1 MREVTLPHSSATEPW
16 TSVAVGRLHF
26 LDHLRATVI
35 LLVILLHA
43 SMTYMAFAPEW
54 WYVIEPNGSLSF
66 TYLVLVLDV
75 PIMLI
80 LFFIAGF
87 FAYGSL
93 EKYGAGRF
101 MRQKLV
107 RIGIPWVFG
116 VLVLAPLV
124 TYLIP
129 FTRGMEISFLQF
141 WTNDFWGVFYQ
152 QSVYWFLGI
161 LLLLFGI
168 LAALYRYE
176 PRLSDVERSNAT
188 PTPSF
193 LWTFWGL
200 TSVWFFVATLVMPA
214 DTWQNAARVFVF
226 QPARLLLY
234 GGYFALGIYADRR
247 GWLRPGGYL
256 PDLGQWAPAMLI
268 CGAAYLGLR
277 IIWQDGNLL
286 FLVAQAALFNTFCL
300 TATFAALSF
309 FQQVQQRIV
318 GRLGQPVAQRL
329 RHLLLA
335 STGAVPRRLP
345 GTLGRRAAIRGSGRP
360 DNPDCVG
367 LLGHWRA
374 GAHAPACPA
383 QYLLVCLTHGT
394 SLLYGCRP

>member
-1 MREVTLPHSSATEPW
+1 MAQLTSNQTANVATPYS
-16 TSVAVGRLHF
+16 TQTARLYF

-176 PRLSDVERSNAT
+176 PRLSDVERSNAA

-268 CGAAYLGLR
+268 SGAAYLGLR

-309 FQQVQQRIV
+309 FQQVSNGSSAVWDSLSRNAYAIYYLHPLVLYPAAYLALSVDAPPFVEVV
-318 GRLGQPVAQRL
+318 GLTILTALVCWAI
-329 RHLLLA
+329 
-335 STGAVPRRLP
+335 GALVLTRLP
-345 GTLGRRAAIRGSGRP
+345 VLRNIF
-360 DNPDCVG
+360 
-367 LLGHWRA
+367 
-374 GAHAPACPA
+374 
-383 QYLLVCLTHGT
+383 
-394 SLLYGCRP
+394 